1 MVSHF
6 KWQLTNYF
14 SSFCFTEPNN
24 LLLRLLAVVQQT
36 VNVTLC
42 VII

>member
-1 MVSHF
+1 MVSHLT
-6 KWQLTNYF
+6 WQLTNYF
-14 SSFCFTEPNN
+14 SFCFTEPYN

-42 VII
+42 VIT